1 MTKYI
6 LIFLSL
12 IFTKVSASEIVIYPK
27 NETEPVFSSGDAAD
41 DPAFWYNQKD
51 PLKSVIFGTD
61 KKAGLHSFSL
71 SGKRIQF
78 ISSGKI
84 NNIDSLSLIHI

>member
-1 MTKYI
+1 MTKYL

-41 DPAFWYNQKD
+41 DPAFWYNQKILQKVLFLEQIKNLD
-51 PLKSVIFGTD
+51 Y
-61 KKAGLHSFSL
+61 
-71 SGKRIQF
+71 
-78 ISSGKI
+78 
-84 NNIDSLSLIHI
+84 IHFH